1 MGRKTQ
7 PKRMQATLLK
17 IKAVLRERMHE
28 RVNVV
33 GQWLKRVVEGYYRYH
48 AVPGNTVTLEALPLP
63 ALWNPVACRAWLR
76 RRSQRSRPSWKR
88 FRPTFDR
95 WIPRP
100 RVLHPYPD
108 VRFDATHPR

>member
-48 AVPGNTVTLEALPLP
+48 AVPGNTATLG
-63 ALWNPVACRAWLR
+63 
-76 RRSQRSRPSWKR
+76 R
-88 FRPTFDR
+88 FRHRLCTCGAPCLAVAASASTTMAQAR
-95 WIPRP
+95 ASAALMP
-100 RVLHPYPD
+100 H
-108 VRFDATHPR
+108 AA